1 MPQTSL
7 YKSLLRK
14 LFKMENEITATAN
27 KYFKITPKS
36 EQIETINS
44 YMNNKDTVMVAPTG
58 FGKSLIYQ
66 IAPLLFDKDKVY
78 CQQQSSRNNSNV
90 SSGREQAYGHSTTEF
105 TDTSTPVRP
114 ERVPQQSS
122 VSEEE
127 DLSTIMEAMSLSSS
141 NAAAAL
147 SLPSVTSTS
156 EIQQSLPGPQVRR
169 KRKVCFCIVK

>member
-14 LFKMENEITATAN
+14 LFNMENQITATAN

-90 SSGREQAYGHSTTEF
+90 SSGREQAYGHSATEF
-105 TDTSTPVRP
+105 TDTSTPARP

-122 VSEEE
+122 VPEETE
-127 DLSTIMEAMSLSSS
+127 DVSTMMEAMSLSNS
-141 NAAAAL
+141 NNAAAL
-147 SLPSVTSTS
+147 SSVSVTATS
-156 EIQQSLPGPQVRR
+156 DTQTLSGPQVRR
-169 KRKVCFCIVK
+169 KKKVCLFIV

>member
-14 LFKMENEITATAN
+14 LFNMENEIIATAN

-66 IAPLLFDKDKVY
+66 IAPLLFDKDNVY
-78 CQQQSSRNNSNV
+78 SQHQSIHNNNISRQ
-90 SSGREQAYGHSTTEF
+90 EQADGQTTTDF

-114 ERVPQQSS
+114 ERVPQLSS
-122 VSEEE
+122 VPEETE
-127 DLSTIMEAMSLSSS
+127 DMSTMMEAMSLSNS
-141 NAAAAL
+141 NNAAAL
-147 SLPSVTSTS
+147 SSATATSYTQLTLS
-156 EIQQSLPGPQVRR
+156 GPQVRR
-169 KRKVCFCIVK
+169 KKKVCLCIL

>member
-1 MPQTSL
+1 
-7 YKSLLRK
+7 
-14 LFKMENEITATAN
+14 MENEIIATAN

-66 IAPLLFDKDKVY
+66 IAPLLFDKDNVY
-78 CQQQSSRNNSNV
+78 SQHQSIHNNNISRQ
-90 SSGREQAYGHSTTEF
+90 EQADGQTTTDF

-122 VSEEE
+122 VPEETE
-127 DLSTIMEAMSLSSS
+127 DVSTMMEAMQLLYLYHLS
-141 NAAAAL
+141 
-147 SLPSVTSTS
+147 
-156 EIQQSLPGPQVRR
+156 QPQVKHSKHSQETSFFFQQYLGGDNSYEMRGLA
-169 KRKVCFCIVK
+169 

>member
-1 MPQTSL
+1 
-7 YKSLLRK
+7 
-14 LFKMENEITATAN
+14 MEKEITDTAN
-27 KYFKITPKS
+27 KYLKITPKR
-36 EQIETINS
+36 EQIETIKSNMNS
-44 YMNNKDTVMVAPTG
+44 RDTVMVAPTG

-66 IAPLLFDKDKVY
+66 IAPLLFDEDKVY
-78 CQQQSSRNNSNV
+78 SQQSSLNNNNT
-90 SSGREQAYGHSTTEF
+90 SSGNNNGTQDRQDQAHGHTTTDF

-147 SLPSVTSTS
+147 SLPSVTATS
-156 EIQQSLPGPQVRR
+156 EIQQSHLGPQVRR